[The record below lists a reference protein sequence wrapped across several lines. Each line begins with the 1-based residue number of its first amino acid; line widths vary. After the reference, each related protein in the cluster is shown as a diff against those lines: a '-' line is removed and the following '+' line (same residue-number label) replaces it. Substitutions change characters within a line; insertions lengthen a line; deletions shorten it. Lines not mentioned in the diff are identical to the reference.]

1 MRETIS
7 TCVVE
12 AVARAQGVDAIE
24 LPPLAT
30 VVDPDALDSLF
41 RSRPDGSDRIG
52 TRGFDGEVRFPY
64 AGWEVT
70 VRSETD
76 IVVREQSSDAGP
88 R

>member
-12 AVARAQGVDAIE
+12 AVARAKGVDAIE

-41 RSRPDGSDRIG
+41 RSRPDGSDRAG

-64 AGWEVT
+64 AGREVT